1 MRRQRP
7 ETELDLGD
15 GAFALDMGDALD
27 MDDGPV
33 DIDLGERSL
42 DTGEPPAEE
51 KLTHASYEEMHTANV
66 AEIKTA
72 FMQRAADDKARFLEA
87 TDSEFWVCHCF
98 RSREQKEAYLRG
110 LAERFGVDVEE
121 LDKYIHGEDVAKA
134 LGIELPPARFVP
146 PGQKV
151 NKDMV
156 RLGLIGGK

>member
-7 ETELDLGD
+7 ESDLDLGD
-15 GAFALDMGDALD
+15 GDFALDMGDALD
-27 MDDGPV
+27 LDDGPV
-33 DIDLGERSL
+33 DLDVGEQSIDSGDAPE
-42 DTGEPPAEE
+42 EE
-51 KLTHASYEEMHTANV
+51 KPTHSYEEMHAANI

-110 LAERFGVDVEE
+110 LAQRFGLDVEE
-121 LDKYIHGEDVAKA
+121 LDKYIHGEDVANA